1 MHHRL
6 HLTILH
12 VLPSA
17 GSAGSSAAVPKSL
30 QLLHSK
36 ATEAPEPGASTAIK
50 NLSAHIAQGMLFQA
64 AQQRAQQQ
72 QQQQQ
77 IPAALQHQEAMCEAD
92 LSAPARQGL
101 PDGTLEP
108 AAAAGS
114 GGDHQQVLLMVLQ
127 RLEAKVDKLAE
138 GLAAGLQALD
148 QRLARLEALSTSTA
162 SGPAAGT
169 QAHT

>member
-1 MHHRL
+1 M
-6 HLTILH
+6 
-12 VLPSA
+12 PE
-17 GSAGSSAAVPKSL
+17 SL

-72 QQQQQ
+72 QQHQQEAQLQQQQRQQQ
-77 IPAALQHQEAMCEAD
+77 IPTAPQQQEAMYEAGT
-92 LSAPARQGL
+92 SAPASKSL
-101 PDGTLEP
+101 PDSTLEP
-108 AAAAGS
+108 AAAAAASGS

-127 RLEAKVDKLAE
+127 RLEAKVDRLAE

-148 QRLARLEALSTSTA
+148 HRLARLEALSTSTA
-162 SGPAAGT
+162 GPAAGT
-169 QAHT
+169 QAH